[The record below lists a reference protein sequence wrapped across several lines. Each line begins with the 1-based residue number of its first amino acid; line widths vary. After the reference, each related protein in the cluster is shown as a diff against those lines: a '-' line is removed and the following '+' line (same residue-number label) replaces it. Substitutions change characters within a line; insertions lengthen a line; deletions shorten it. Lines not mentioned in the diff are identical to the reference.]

1 MTDPTTTPAT
11 RTALLKRLRYTIF
24 AVRFVVGWLA
34 SVVLLFGVALLT
46 NIEWARPQIE
56 GQLSTSFHRQ
66 VRLGRL
72 AWTLGLNGISVNT
85 DKFVMNDRDG
95 GPCIKSGQSEIGI
108 AFLPLFNGELLINH
122 LKFQNPEIWAQWQTP
137 TTWNLTDLFTDGP
150 EVKYLQLDR
159 AHVHLERLPAAK
171 YQGQP
176 LKLATGFDIKLDN
189 WKNYDLQDLDLKLIS
204 TKRKRQWPFFLGFK
218 YKEPGTSQWTQV
230 RFDVTGEGPFQDWQK
245 NKYKCDL
252 KLSHLNPLTLKTFV
266 PAMATT
272 SGDCDMQVTADGI
285 FDVGLNALVTAT
297 LKQLVVAGGAGSEP
311 VSMPSMQASAR
322 VTATPNT
329 LRWANSSCD
338 SGEVNIQSSGEISNW
353 QSGNPHYK
361 ADVNARLK
369 KVETFSTTA
378 IGRLLR
384 NANLTLGVPQA
395 TASGIANV
403 SSASVT
409 TAKDLVPA
417 VALRQE
423 NSSAVVALKV
433 SGNNDQQHILTTV
446 KAERVPLRKMVGA
459 DPASPFSA
467 MLDISPSA
475 DIRGDIEIG
484 PDSRIAL
491 KKVEIPF
498 TGSAIKATGYIDPTA
513 KQSLLSFQG
522 ENLILT
528 QEHTRKLLQDPG
540 TETPLALSGRLD
552 IAGELAIKQRVR
564 KIKLH
569 SRLIDAQIS
578 AASDKPIAT
587 KLSGGLDYDGSSI
600 VFNDIHGLLSP
611 ASQDEAG
618 GAINLRGRLGQVGPL
633 DFTMTGTHVDMDNV
647 LSLFHALNLKYPQ
660 TLAEFRGKARDFY
673 LSVHGT
679 AKQPIINLSIS
690 PENMTYHGNA
700 LPPEVAKTFKF
711 NSGNVRYQSD
721 ELAMTDLGIVSPS
734 GKYTVSCLVTAFST
748 RPHTEWIKIKTN
760 GVDFHQVHTYLS
772 SEYAPEDIRKPYN
785 EFLTRNGLASVH
797 GQIYGDLHLRMSG
810 DEPELEGVFGFY
822 NAGGTICDVPFKR
835 SAGIIAASKNE
846 LLLQD
851 IHGVIGQTSVS
862 VNGNM
867 TDYQKRTARWMVEVR
882 GQLQPQDIQSA
893 LAGMYKNQ
901 KIEVSASGPLT
912 VRGHAAGAMDAFT
925 AIFSCR
931 ADESTNLRV
940 KTKMCTLHQPPR
952 APLVVDGSLS
962 FNGQPQAGV
971 VKLNNCHV
979 ISGQSILQGNGKYEW
994 TNDKKPPSFDM
1005 ILTTPNPIPASTLV
1019 SVIDPTI
1026 KSEHI
1031 KGTAKGTL
1039 ALVGGTPGHL
1049 LSHGDIQVTNLS
1061 IPELKLENI
1070 TGRVDSP
1077 RWSVFRPE
1085 SLKRSRNKSEAT
1097 IALETGI
1104 YGGVKA
1110 RDAQAKIMFQDGSKP
1125 RLIVKD
1131 GIASISGGKVKFDG
1145 WYEPETTRC
1154 HADMALDDLLV
1165 DQFFTDLMEHSGE
1178 ISGLADA
1185 RITLESQGPSADA
1198 YAENLS
1204 GHGKIHM
1211 HSGAVHKFGKLQE
1224 KLTQANFLHQ
1234 GLFGFNLNNLLQSV
1248 VPVKTGRFK
1257 SIDGTF
1263 EISSGIVNVDRLHF
1277 DGNDM
1282 RLRAAGTWNIPL
1294 NTLSIEVAGN
1304 IPRVASSLIPGPVG
1318 SVSKSFTMQKAFG
1331 VLTFRKLQALPSIP
1345 LLGDIAS
1352 DNPRAFTFF
1361 AKGPV
1366 NSSNTIAHSIE
1377 KSFKWLPNKPHASAH
1392 PIPGI

>member
-1 MTDPTTTPAT
+1 
-11 RTALLKRLRYTIF
+11 LRYTLF
-24 AVRFVVGWLA
+24 AARFVAGWLV
-34 SVVLLFGVALLT
+34 SLVLLLGVALLA

-56 GQLSTSFHRQ
+56 GQLSASFHRR
-66 VRLGRL
+66 VHLGRL

-85 DKFVMNDRDG
+85 DRFVMDDKDG
-95 GPCIKSGQSEIGI
+95 GPCIKSGPSEIGI

-122 LKFQNPEIWAQWQTP
+122 LKFQNPEIWATWQSP
-137 TTWNLTDLFTDGP
+137 TNWTLTDLFVDGP

-159 AHVHLERLPAAK
+159 ARMHLKRLPAAT

-176 LKLATGFDIKLDN
+176 LMLAAGFDIKLDN
-189 WKNYDLQDLDLKLIS
+189 WQSYDLHDVDVKLIS
-204 TKRKRQWPFFLGFK
+204 TKRKRQWPFYLAFR
-218 YKEPGTSQWTQV
+218 YQEPNSKEFTHV

-252 KLSHLNPLTLKTFV
+252 KVTHLNPLTLKSFV

-272 SGDCDMQVTADGI
+272 SGDCDVHVTADGI
-285 FDVGLNALVTAT
+285 FDVGLNTVVTAT
-297 LKQLVVAGGAGSEP
+297 LKQLVVAGQGAGTQP
-311 VSMPSMQASAR
+311 VSMPPMQASAR
-322 VTATPNT
+322 LTATPDH
-329 LRWANSSCD
+329 LRWDNSSCE
-338 SGEVNIQSSGEISNW
+338 SGEVHIQSSGDIWDW
-353 QSGNPHYK
+353 QQANSRYR

-369 KVETFSTTA
+369 QVESFSTTSVA
-378 IGRLLR
+378 RLLR
-384 NANLTLGVPQA
+384 NANLALAAIPQA
-395 TASGIANV
+395 TQAGMVNASHNGT
-403 SSASVT
+403 T
-409 TAKDLVPA
+409 TAADLLPA
-417 VALRQE
+417 VALAPV
-423 NSSAVVALKV
+423 NSSAMVALNV
-433 SGNNDQQHILTTV
+433 TGNNKQRHIVTRV

-459 DPASPFSA
+459 GPDSPFGA
-467 MLDISPSA
+467 MLNISPTA

-484 PDSRIAL
+484 PDNRIAL
-491 KKVEIPF
+491 KKVEIPL
-498 TGSAIKATGYIDPTA
+498 TGSTIKASGFIDPAT
-513 KQSLLSFQG
+513 KQSVFSFQG
-522 ENLILT
+522 DNLLLT
-528 QEHTRKLLQDPG
+528 EEHTRQLLQDDKSSS
-540 TETPLALSGRLD
+540 PLALSGRLD
-552 IAGELAIKQRVR
+552 ISGELSIKQRSR
-564 KIKLH
+564 QIKLH
-569 SRLIDAQIS
+569 SRLIDARIS
-578 AASDKPIAT
+578 APSDKPIAT
-587 KLSGGLDYDGSSI
+587 KLSGGFDYDGKSV

-611 ASQDEAG
+611 GTLDEPG
-618 GAINLRGRLGQVGPL
+618 GAISMRGRLGQVGPL

-647 LSLFHALNLKYPQ
+647 LSLFKVLNLKYPR
-660 TLAEFRGKARDFY
+660 TLAEFRGQAKDFY

-679 AKQPIINLSIS
+679 AEQPIVNLSIS
-690 PENMTYHGNA
+690 PERMTYHGNA

-711 NSGNVRYQSD
+711 NSGNVRYQGNQLS
-721 ELAMTDLGIVSPS
+721 MTDLSIVSPS
-734 GKYTVSCLVTAFST
+734 GKYTVSCLVTTFST

-797 GQIYGDLHLRMSG
+797 GHIYGDLHLRLVSN
-810 DEPELEGVFGFY
+810 EPELEGVFGFY
-822 NAGGTICDVPFKR
+822 NAGGTICGVPFKR
-835 SAGIIAASKNE
+835 AAGVVAASKNE

-851 IHGVIGQTSVS
+851 INGVIGETSISVS
-862 VNGNM
+862 GKM

-893 LAGMYKNQ
+893 LAAMYKNQ

-912 VRGHAAGAMDAFT
+912 VRGHAAGAVDAFT
-925 AIFSCR
+925 AIFNCR
-931 ADESTNLRV
+931 ADESTNLRI
-940 KTKMCTLHQPPR
+940 KTKMCTLHQPR
-952 APLVVDGSLS
+952 KAPLVVDGSLT
-962 FNGQPQAGV
+962 FNGQPQTGV
-971 VKLNNCHV
+971 VKLNNCHI

-994 TNDKKPPSFDM
+994 TDDKKPPSFDM
-1005 ILTTPNPIPASTLV
+1005 ILTTPNAIPASTLV
-1019 SVIDPTI
+1019 AVIDPTI
-1026 KSEHI
+1026 KTEHI

-1039 ALVGGTPGHL
+1039 ALAGEPGHL
-1049 LSHGDIQVTNLS
+1049 LSHGDIQVNSLS
-1061 IPELKLENI
+1061 IPELKFENI
-1070 TGRVDSP
+1070 AGRIDSP
-1077 RWSVFRPE
+1077 RWSVFCPE
-1085 SLKRSRNKSEAT
+1085 GLKRSRNKSEAT
-1097 IALETGI
+1097 ITLESGV

-1110 RDAQAKIMFQDGSKP
+1110 RDAHAKILFQDGPKP
-1125 RLIVKD
+1125 RLLVKD
-1131 GIASISGGKVKFDG
+1131 GVASISGGKVKFEG
-1145 WYEPETTRC
+1145 WYEPESTRC
-1154 HADMALDDLLV
+1154 HAEMALDDLVV

-1198 YAENLS
+1198 YTENLS

-1211 HSGAVHKFGKLQE
+1211 HSGTVHKFGKLQE

-1263 EISSGIVNVDRLHF
+1263 DIADGILNLERLHF
-1277 DGNDM
+1277 NGNDM

-1331 VLTFRKLQALPSIP
+1331 VLTFRKLQSLPSIP

-1361 AKGPV
+1361 AKGPM

-1392 PIPGI
+1392 PVPGI